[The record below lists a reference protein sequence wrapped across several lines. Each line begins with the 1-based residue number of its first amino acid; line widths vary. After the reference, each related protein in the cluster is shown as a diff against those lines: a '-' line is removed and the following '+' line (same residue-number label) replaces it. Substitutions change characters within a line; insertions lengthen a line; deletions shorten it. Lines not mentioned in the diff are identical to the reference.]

1 MMKNLLRF
9 YEKKV
14 FRFYEKK
21 IFLDFMENK
30 AATGSSGLIFAQNL
44 KRIFFSQNLKNFFFH
59 KI

>member
-30 AATGSSGLIFAQNL
+30 AATGSSGLIFA
-44 KRIFFSQNLKNFFFH
+44 
-59 KI
+59 